1 MLRDQEL
8 SFKYVYIYMQKAE
21 QEETLTELKVRQ
33 LINQEQSKVHFKL
46 FQYADTHQ
54 YTYILL

>member
-1 MLRDQEL
+1 M
-8 SFKYVYIYMQKAE
+8 YIDTCTCSKQKAE

-46 FQYADTHQ
+46 FQYADTHRQ
-54 YTYILL
+54 YTYTLL